1 MLGEIID
8 LAIQKKMCLDY
19 FTELKDCKN
28 IDSAIPLYLKNPNWS
43 LKKKFLSLTF
53 IRKYLSNK
61 TKQGIYVDYYF
72 EDELLNE
79 KQVYILHACKGKIR
93 VALNVEKQIIPMFYL
108 ANGSEVEIVI
118 EGNIKVPIKRYE

>member
-8 LAIQKKMCLDY
+8 LARQKRMCLDY

-28 IDSAIPLYLKNPNWS
+28 IDLAIPLYLKNPNWS
-43 LKKKFLSLTF
+43 LENKFLSLTF

-61 TKQGIYVDYYF
+61 TEQGIYVDYNF
-72 EDELLNE
+72 EDELLND

-93 VALNVEKQIIPMFYL
+93 TALNVEKQIIPMFYL

>member
-8 LAIQKKMCLDY
+8 LARQKRMCLDY

-43 LKKKFLSLTF
+43 LENKFLSLTF

-61 TKQGIYVDYYF
+61 TGQGIYVDYNF
-72 EDELLNE
+72 EDELLND
-79 KQVYILHACKGKIR
+79 KQVYILHDCKGKIR
-93 VALNVEKQIIPMFYL
+93 TALNVEKQIIPMFYL
-108 ANGSEVEIVI
+108 ANGSEVEIFI

>member
-1 MLGEIID
+1 MFREIID
-8 LAIQKKMCLDY
+8 LARQKRMCLDY
-19 FTELKDCKN
+19 FTELKDCEN

-43 LKKKFLSLTF
+43 LENKFLSLTF

-61 TKQGIYVDYYF
+61 TEQGIYVDYYF

-79 KQVYILHACKGKIR
+79 KQVYVLHACKGKIR
-93 VALNVEKQIIPMFYL
+93 TALNVEKQIIPMFYL